1 METWDTQS
9 APLAPNAAGQSE
21 EQLDRFLNRFMITLA
36 AKGVARTM
44 YYQWDSDAMGFRDKP
59 NMRTRWNSLRELL
72 LSGSIISASRLF
84 DGRLIYRTAQI
95 AVL

>member
-1 METWDTQS
+1 
-9 APLAPNAAGQSE
+9 
-21 EQLDRFLNRFMITLA
+21 MITLA

-44 YYQWDSDAMGFRDKP
+44 YYQWDSDAMGLNNRL

-84 DGRLIYRTAQI
+84 DGRLIYRTGAGI
-95 AVL
+95 TVL